1 MKRVII
7 VMVFLFLCSLK
18 VISQRVDSLKEKFI
32 ANTIYRYGTG
42 FKKGND
48 RISFNELKYEFDGS
62 SLGLDLYTKAKR
74 YKSVSR
80 ILNFAS
86 LFAGFAAISTISGNS
101 SRNTTYVL
109 LGGQM
114 LLSLTGARYRSM
126 YIENMDRAIWQRNQ
140 DVLFPSR

>member
-1 MKRVII
+1 MKKNVII
-7 VMVFLFLCSLK
+7 ASILFLCNLN
-18 VISQRVDSLKEKFI
+18 VIAQGLDSLKGKFI
-32 ANTIYRYGTG
+32 ANSIYRFGTG

-48 RISFNELKYEFDGS
+48 RINFNELKYEFNGS

-80 ILNFAS
+80 ILSYTS
-86 LFAGFAAISTISGNS
+86 LFAGLAAISTISGNS
-101 SRNTTYVL
+101 NRNTTYML

-114 LLSLTGARYRSM
+114 LLSLTGARYRSL